1 MISPKFHPSNI
12 LCYIWYVVY
21 FHKLSRLYFITH
33 VHLNLTINT
42 NVVRTL
48 SSVVGTLGRFITKN
62 YYQPIQINSIDIT
75 TSQDEFQLKF
85 ATTNNGRFR
94 KLWHLAYTLVRN
106 PNLKELRR
114 RDKRES
120 KTTDRHT
127 QQFLSPVASYSI
139 FDIVNE
145 EKNKEFS

>member
-1 MISPKFHPSNI
+1 MHF
-12 LCYIWYVVY
+12 
-21 FHKLSRLYFITH
+21 
-33 VHLNLTINT
+33 NLTINT

-48 SSVVGTLGRFITKN
+48 SSVVGTLGRFIAKN

-85 ATTNNGRFR
+85 ATTSNGRFR

-114 RDKRES
+114 RDKRECKS
-120 KTTDRHT
+120 ADRHT
-127 QQFLSPVASYSI
+127 QQLLPPIASYSI
-139 FDIVNE
+139 FNVVDE